1 VPALEIHAYLQ
12 ELGQPHLGFG
22 LESLSAAARCAFLE
36 KLKSYGPQLLARQRA
51 LLAGSAAVDLSSLQP
66 LSAVPSSDGSD
77 RLLGERLIAEGKVG
91 CLILAG
97 GQGTRLGQEAP
108 KGMVSISPIRNKSL
122 FQLFSERAA
131 CAGRRAQRALPV
143 AVMTSPI
150 NHAATRSYFEQHAL
164 FGLEESQ
171 LSFFSQGMLPLLDSQ
186 GNWMLAEP
194 GILAEGPDGN
204 GNALHSFF
212 EQGIGAE
219 WRKKGVEY
227 VNVIF
232 VDNPLADP
240 FDSEFIGFAAR
251 SALDIGMKVV
261 ERLSTQEKMGIATRQ
276 KDKIKVVEYSEFSA
290 ESSARYSL
298 ASPGLFV
305 FRMEFIRSL
314 YEDRKI
320 QLPLH
325 LAHKTASV
333 ISAGSQEIEKK
344 PVFKCETF
352 QFDLLDFTD
361 KSAAILYPRERTYAP
376 IKNATGEKSPDAA
389 KESLLAFDRQIYTQ
403 LSGLPA
409 PSFAFELDPSFYYPS
424 DALKRRMQGRQLQES
439 GYITEV

>member
-1 VPALEIHAYLQ
+1 MLEIHAYLQ

-22 LESLSAAARCAFLE
+22 LESLSAAARYAFLE
-36 KLKSYGPQLLARQRA
+36 KLKSYGPQLLTRQRA
-51 LLAGSAAVDLSSLQP
+51 LLTGTSTADLSSFQP
-66 LSAVPSSDGSD
+66 LSAVSSSGSALD
-77 RLLGERLIAEGKVG
+77 QQLGETLIAEGKVG

-108 KGMVSISPIRNKSL
+108 KGMVSVSPIRNKSL
-122 FQLFSERAA
+122 FQLFSERAV

-143 AVMTSPI
+143 AIMTSPI

-186 GNWMLAEP
+186 GNWMLVEP

-212 EQGIGAE
+212 EQGIGEE

-251 SALDIGMKVV
+251 SELEIGMKVI
-261 ERLSTQEKMGIATRQ
+261 ERLSTQEKMGIAVRQ
-276 KDKIKVVEYSEFSA
+276 KDRIKVIEYSEFSA
-290 ESSARYSL
+290 ESSAHYSL

-314 YEDRKI
+314 YEERKI
-320 QLPLH
+320 QLSLH

-333 ISAGSQEIEKK
+333 FSAGSQEIEKK

-389 KESLLAFDRQIYTQ
+389 KESLLAFDRQIYTE

-424 DALKRRMQGRQLQES
+424 DALKRRMRGRQLPQS
-439 GYITEV
+439 GYIANV